1 MLLVCEQLTKTHHPK
16 IRKRKTKMETKGGK
30 SPRLHIDAL
39 AVIRALEDHVTGK
52 KQLET
57 SQVQAALTLLRKR
70 LPDATRLRPPS
81 KKKRA
86 ADDVCLDDL
95 K

>member
-1 MLLVCEQLTKTHHPK
+1 
-16 IRKRKTKMETKGGK
+16 METKGGK

-39 AVIRALEDHVTGK
+39 AVIRALENHVTGK
-52 KQLET
+52 KPLET
-57 SQVQAALTLLRKR
+57 SQVQAALTLLKKR
-70 LPDATRLRPPS
+70 LPDATRHRAL

-86 ADDVCLDDL
+86 ADDVSLDDL